1 MKNLAILSTLSLA
14 LGVPAWAVN
23 DVVPST
29 SNSGT
34 VVTEPGSNVSTT
46 RDGVS
51 TRSTMTPPANRNRP
65 GLTDSTGWPMYDNS
79 TTNSV
84 PSNSWT
90 NMNRNPYGS
99 TNGMGSNANGTT
111 GISGA
116 DASGANNP
124 GMSPNSSPTG
134 NSRASDSSGLDR

>member
-1 MKNLAILSTLSLA
+1 MKNLAILSTLGLA
-14 LGVPAWAVN
+14 LTAPSWAVN
-23 DVVPST
+23 DVIPST

-34 VVTEPGSNVSTT
+34 VVVEPGSNVSTT

-51 TRSTMTPPANRNRP
+51 TRSTVIRPTNRNP
-65 GLTDSTGWPMYDNS
+65 ALTDPNARPVYNNS
-79 TTNSV
+79 TTNSI
-84 PSNSWT
+84 PSNSWM

-111 GISGA
+111 GTSGA

-124 GMSPNSSPTG
+124 GMSPNTSPMG
-134 NSRASDSSGLDR
+134 NSRASDASGLDR